1 MRYLVIITLLF
12 SSCIAQAKIQNKYT
26 GYEINHMFKSLQNF
40 IVDYEVENGGPVLDN
55 KVSIYRINKNHCVI
69 ISKVDGDSGGYGS
82 EDLLYFYNSKFLSGY
97 SLSYSYTYLNSKGT
111 KKSNKPSYMEII
123 DDSENTK
130 VLRTDF
136 KNYLKKMNKN
146 TLSKC
151 SSKNQQKK

>member
-1 MRYLVIITLLF
+1 MKFLFLITLLF
-12 SSCIAQAKIQNKYT
+12 SCCIAQAKFQSKYT
-26 GYEINHMFKSLQNF
+26 GYDMSKTFKSLQNF
-40 IVDYEVENGGPVLDN
+40 TTDYEVENGGPVLDN
-55 KVSIYRINKNHCVI
+55 KVGIYRINKNHCVI

-151 SSKNQQKK
+151 

>member
-1 MRYLVIITLLF
+1 M
-12 SSCIAQAKIQNKYT
+12 
-26 GYEINHMFKSLQNF
+26 
-40 IVDYEVENGGPVLDN
+40 
-55 KVSIYRINKNHCVI
+55 SIYKINKNNCVI
-69 ISKVDGDSGGYGS
+69 VSKVDGDSGAYGS
-82 EDLLYFYNSKFLSGY
+82 EDILYFYNAKFLSGY
-97 SLSYSYTYLNSKGT
+97 SLSYSYTYLNSSGT

-151 SSKNQQKK
+151 